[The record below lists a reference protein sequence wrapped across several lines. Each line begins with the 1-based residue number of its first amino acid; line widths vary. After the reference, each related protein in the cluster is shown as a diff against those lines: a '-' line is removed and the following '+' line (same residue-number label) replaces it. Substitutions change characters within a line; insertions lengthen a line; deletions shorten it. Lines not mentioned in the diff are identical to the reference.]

1 MHEGVARAFS
11 SLSTLLSS
19 EEQRM
24 VPMVPVTGR
33 RYGAM
38 HAFRFGRFV
47 LSAAVLPPWLCPQRG
62 RTLRSS
68 FKLQPL
74 TFKGCE
80 AGN

>member
-24 VPMVPVTGR
+24 EALLVT
-33 RYGAM
+33 AM
-38 HAFRFGRFV
+38 HAIRFGRFV
-47 LSAAVLPPWLCPQRG
+47 LSAAVPPWLCPQRG

-68 FKLQPL
+68 FKLQPGR
-74 TFKGCE
+74 KSRAVKQAIE
-80 AGN
+80 